1 MQYDQLGRVLIALG
15 AVVLVLG
22 VVFLVMGRSNF
33 LGKLPGD
40 ITFSNGNFS
49 CIAPIATM
57 LLLSIVLT
65 IILNVVLRLFNR

>member
-1 MQYDQLGRVLIALG
+1 MQYDQLGRVLIAVG
-15 AVVLVLG
+15 ALVLVLG
-22 VVFLVMGRSNF
+22 LVFLVMGRGNF
-33 LGKLPGD
+33 LGRLPGD
-40 ITFSNGNFS
+40 LTFSSGNFT